1 MGAALGLREE
11 KKARTRTNLT
21 RCGIRLFARNGFRQT
36 TVVDIAAA
44 ADVAPSTFFLHFA
57 TKYDLLFNAHREV
70 VRGLEGALAS
80 REPGESTIDVVHRYY
95 LERLEREASDELLVL
110 RRKIMDNDPELLG
123 HEQMRFS
130 EALRPLLIKAFAQD
144 LGTRRRSDERPRL
157 LASLTIGALNEFG
170 RITSPDGARTPRQHK
185 RQKQFLDS
193 VARSLHASVDE
204 VAAREPANGAV
215 AMA

>member
-21 RCGIRLFARNGFRQT
+21 RCGIRLFARDGFRQT

-57 TKYDLLFNAHREV
+57 TKYDLLFNAHHEV

-80 REPGESTIDVVHRYY
+80 REPGESTIEIVHRYY

-130 EALRPLLIKAFAQD
+130 EALRPLLIKSFAQD
-144 LGTRRRSDERPRL
+144 FGTRRGSDQRPRL

-170 RITSPDGARTPRQHK
+170 RIAAPDGARTPGQRK
-185 RQKQFLDS
+185 RQKQFLEAI
-193 VARSLHASVDE
+193 ARSLYASVDE
-204 VAAREPANGAV
+204 VV
-215 AMA
+215 AQQPLASAITMA